1 MKIEVTDKFGRVR
14 LMNEKV
20 ARLLQKA
27 RRVTYLTRDM
37 QAAPVTGPVV
47 NGHGAVPVEPVAPAE
62 PIAPPAEP
70 VPTPPEPEQ
79 PPVDLDSDNTPWD
92 PALHVASKLKNGDGT
107 WRKRP
112 GAKSAQE

>member
-27 RRVTYLTRDM
+27 GRVTYLTRDM

-47 NGHGAVPVEPVAPAE
+47 NGHGAVPVAPIAPAE
-62 PIAPPAEP
+62 PIASHAP
-70 VPTPPEPEQ
+70 VEPEQ

-112 GAKSAQE
+112 GAKSAAE

>member
-27 RRVTYLTRDM
+27 GRVTYLTRDM

-47 NGHGAVPVEPVAPAE
+47 NGHGAVPVEPVVPAE
-62 PIAPPAEP
+62 TIASP
-70 VPTPPEPEQ
+70 VEPEQ

-92 PALHVASKLKNGDGT
+92 AALHVASKLKNGDGT

-112 GAKSAQE
+112 GAKSTPE